1 MNIILLTIKIEHSSF
16 YGEDALLF
24 IFIVTI
30 DIFFNTNKCDSFIC
44 FIVRVIN
51 QRY

>member
-30 DIFFNTNKCDSFIC
+30 DIFLIQTNVTVLYVS
-44 FIVRVIN
+44 
-51 QRY
+51 